1 MENKDLN
8 SIDPKL
14 LQDITNNIALAV
26 TNGFINW
33 LVKEVDIIDTN
44 TNLPIKNFQLLV
56 KDTSVSLVEKYL
68 NPELNKIGLNITEN
82 G

>member
-1 MENKDLN
+1 MDKKDLN

-33 LVKEVDIIDTN
+33 LEKEVDIIDTN
-44 TNLPIKNFQLLV
+44 TNLPIKDFKLLV
-56 KDTSVSLVEKYL
+56 RDNSVSLFEKYL